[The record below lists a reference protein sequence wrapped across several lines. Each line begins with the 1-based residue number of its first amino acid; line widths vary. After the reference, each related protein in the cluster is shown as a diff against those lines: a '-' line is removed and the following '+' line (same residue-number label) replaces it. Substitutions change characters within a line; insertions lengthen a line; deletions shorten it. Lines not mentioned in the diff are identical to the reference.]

1 MSNIYQTFTQYPDN
15 DDVNYNTGY
24 SSSEDDYEFIDD
36 CVLLDKAKEYCDYL
50 KKLSQELTG
59 DSRTLLVAMVNTIL
73 EDTIER

>member
-1 MSNIYQTFTQYPDN
+1 MAGIDRVLSQYPDN

-24 SSSEDDYEFIDD
+24 STSEDDYEFIDD
-36 CVLLDKAKEYCDYL
+36 RVLLDRAKEYCDYL
-50 KKLSQELTG
+50 KKLTQELTG